1 MALNSSLVGTSGES
15 LAGEIDTRWTMAYA
29 AALGD
34 SLPCYLDTA
43 SPAGIVAHPLF
54 PVCFEWPVMVAMRA
68 TFDRSGLTPDEARRG
83 VHASHDLI
91 IHRRIRPPA
100 RVQTRATVAGI
111 ERRKPGAYQ
120 LTRLETVDAAGA
132 PICTSWYGSIYR
144 EVPVAGPDRMA
155 EAAPAPAVLRE
166 ARREPLS
173 EIPIPVAASLA
184 HVYTECARI
193 FNPIHTDAAVAQQAG
208 LSAIILHGTATL
220 ALAVSKIV
228 ATEARGDPLPVS
240 RIAGRFGAM
249 VMMPSQV
256 MLRICAREP
265 AYDGDRIF
273 FEVLNHQN
281 RPAIRDGLV
290 VLAPPNGEQRWKSGL
305 Q

>member
-1 MALNSSLVGTSGES
+1 MALNSSLVGTTGES
-15 LAGEIDTRWTMAYA
+15 LAGEIDARWTMAYA

-54 PVCFEWPVMVAMRA
+54 PVCFEWPVIVAMRA
-68 TFDRSGLTPDEARRG
+68 KFEGSGLTPNEARRG

-91 IHRRIRPPA
+91 IHRQIRPPA
-100 RVQTRATVAGI
+100 RVHTRATVAGI
-111 ERRKPGAYQ
+111 EHRKPGAYQ
-120 LTRLETVDAAGA
+120 LTRVETVDAEGA

-144 EVPVAGPDRMA
+144 EVAVAGPDQVP
-155 EAAPAPAVLRE
+155 EAAPAVPRE
-166 ARREPLS
+166 VAREPTS
-173 EIPIPVAASLA
+173 EIPIPVAAGLA

-208 LSAIILHGTATL
+208 LPAIILHGTATL
-220 ALAVSKIV
+220 ALAVSRIV
-228 ATEARGDPLPVS
+228 AAETRGDPSRVT

-256 MLRICAREP
+256 SLRIFAREP
-265 AYDGDRIF
+265 ARDGDRIF
-273 FEVLNHQN
+273 FEVLNDQN

-290 VLAPPNGEQRWKSGL
+290 ELAPANGDQR
-305 Q
+305 

>member
-1 MALNSSLVGTSGES
+1 MALNSSLVGTSGAS

-34 SLPCYLDTA
+34 LQPCYMDTA

-54 PVCFEWPVMVAMRA
+54 PVCFEWPVMLAMRA

-91 IHRRIRPPA
+91 VHRRIRPPA
-100 RVQTRATVAGI
+100 RVRTRATVAAI

-120 LTRLETVDAAGA
+120 LTRLETVDAEGA
-132 PICTSWYGSIYR
+132 PVCTSWYGTIYR
-144 EVPVAGPDRMA
+144 EVAVAGPDQMA
-155 EAAPAPAVLRE
+155 EGVPAPEVLRE
-166 ARREPLS
+166 GSREPLS
-173 EIPIPVAASLA
+173 EIPIPVGANLA

-208 LSAIILHGTATL
+208 LPTIILHGTATL
-220 ALAVSKIV
+220 ALAVSKVV
-228 ATEARGDPLPVS
+228 ATEARGDPLRVS

-249 VMMPSQV
+249 VMMPSRLV
-256 MLRICAREP
+256 LRICAREGAP
-265 AYDGDRIF
+265 DGDRIF

-290 VLAPPNGEQRWKSGL
+290 MLAPANGEQR
-305 Q
+305 

>member
-1 MALNSSLVGTSGES
+1 MALNSSLVGTTGES
-15 LAGEIDTRWTMAYA
+15 LTGEIDARWTMAYA

-34 SLPCYLDTA
+34 LLPCYSDTA

-54 PVCFEWPVMVAMRA
+54 PVCFEWPVIVAMRT

-91 IHRRIRPPA
+91 IHRPIRPPA

-111 ERRKPGAYQ
+111 EQRKPGAYQ
-120 LTRLETVDAAGA
+120 LTRVETVDSAGA
-132 PICTSWYGSIYR
+132 PLCTSWYGSIYR
-144 EVPVAGPDRMA
+144 DVTVEGPDRIA
-155 EAAPAPAVLRE
+155 EAAPAPAVPPEVGRK
-166 ARREPLS
+166 PIS
-173 EIPIPVAASLA
+173 EIPIPVVAGLA

-193 FNPIHTDAAVAQQAG
+193 FNPIHTDAAVAHQAG
-208 LSAIILHGTATL
+208 LPAIILHGTATL
-220 ALAVSKIV
+220 ALAVTKIV
-228 ATEARGDPLPVS
+228 AAQARGDPSRVT

-256 MLRICAREP
+256 LLRIYARESSGG
-265 AYDGDRIF
+265 GDRIF
-273 FEVLNHQN
+273 FEVLNDQN

-290 VLAPPNGEQRWKSGL
+290 VLTPANGDPR
-305 Q
+305 

>member
-1 MALNSSLVGTSGES
+1 MPLNSSLAGTSGEW

-43 SPAGIVAHPLF
+43 STAGILAHPLF
-54 PVCFEWPVMVAMRA
+54 PVCFEWPVVVAMRA
-68 TFDRSGLTPDEARRG
+68 MFDQSGLTPNEARRG

-91 IHRRIRPPA
+91 IHRQIRPPA
-100 RVQTRATVAGI
+100 QVRTRAMVAGI

-120 LTRLETVDAAGA
+120 LTRLQTVDAAGA

-144 EVPVAGPDRMA
+144 DVAVAGPDRTV
-155 EAAPAPAVLRE
+155 EAAPAPALPPE
-166 ARREPLS
+166 MGSQPIS
-173 EIPIPVAASLA
+173 EIPIRVAAGLA
-184 HVYTECARI
+184 HIYTECARI
-193 FNPIHTDAAVAQQAG
+193 FNRIHTDAAVAQQAG
-208 LSAIILHGTATL
+208 LPAIILHGTATL

-228 ATEARGDPLPVS
+228 AAETGGNPSRVT

-256 MLRICAREP
+256 LLRICARES
-265 AYDGDRIF
+265 AGDGERIF
-273 FEVLNHQN
+273 FEVLNDQN

-290 VLAPPNGEQRWKSGL
+290 ALAPANGDQR
-305 Q
+305 

>member
-1 MALNSSLVGTSGES
+1 MALNSALVGTSGES
-15 LAGEIDTRWTMAYA
+15 LAAEIDARWTMAYA

-34 SLPCYLDTA
+34 SVPCYMDTA
-43 SPAGIVAHPLF
+43 SPGGIVAHPLF

-68 TFDRSGLTPDEARRG
+68 VFDRSRLTPDEARRG

-91 IHRRIRPPA
+91 IHRWIRPPA
-100 RVQTRATVAGI
+100 HVQTRATVAGI

-144 EVPVAGPDRMA
+144 DVAVAGPDRMA
-155 EAAPAPAVLRE
+155 EAAPAPAVPPEMGRQ
-166 ARREPLS
+166 PIS
-173 EIPIPVAASLA
+173 EIPISVAAGLA

-208 LSAIILHGTATL
+208 LPSIILHGTATL

-228 ATEARGDPLPVS
+228 AAEAGGDPRRVT

-249 VMMPSQV
+249 VMLPSQI

-265 AYDGDRIF
+265 AHDGERIF
-273 FEVLNHQN
+273 FEVLNDQN
-281 RPAIRDGLV
+281 RPAIREGLIL
-290 VLAPPNGEQRWKSGL
+290 LAPANGAQR
-305 Q
+305 

>member
-1 MALNSSLVGTSGES
+1 MPLNSSLAGTSGEW

-34 SLPCYLDTA
+34 SQPCYLDTA
-43 SPAGIVAHPLF
+43 SAAGIVAHPLF
-54 PVCFEWPVMVAMRA
+54 PVCFEWPVVVAMRA
-68 TFDRSGLTPDEARRG
+68 TFDQSGLTPDEARRG

-91 IHRRIRPPA
+91 IHRQIRPPA
-100 RVQTRATVAGI
+100 QVRTRATVAGI

-120 LTRLETVDAAGA
+120 LTRLETVDAAGT

-144 EVPVAGPDRMA
+144 DVAVAGPDRTA
-155 EAAPAPAVLRE
+155 EAAPAPALPPGMGRQ
-166 ARREPLS
+166 PIS
-173 EIPIPVAASLA
+173 EIPMPVAAGLA

-193 FNPIHTDAAVAQQAG
+193 FNPIHTDAAVAREAG
-208 LSAIILHGTATL
+208 LPAIILHGTATL

-228 ATEARGDPLPVS
+228 AAETRGDPSRVT

-256 MLRICAREP
+256 LLRIFGREP
-265 AYDGDRIF
+265 ARNGDRIF
-273 FEVLNHQN
+273 FEVLNDQN

-290 VLAPPNGEQRWKSGL
+290 VLAPANGEQR
-305 Q
+305 